1 MGRSETGNSHNPD
14 SSVNRGRKPTSNKR
28 KSSTAQYECLY
39 HGNNTTHNTNQCKV
53 MKAQASRMA
62 SSHED
67 RGGRHKY
74 RRSDAT
80 EGNSYQKTQNKKKYE
95 SFLADLARH
104 VTKKRKTS
112 DDRKR
117 SSKVKNEQFSIEE
130 FNYEQ
135 FRDLQVSSSDQDTSS
150 NHSDSS

>member
-1 MGRSETGNSHNPD
+1 
-14 SSVNRGRKPTSNKR
+14 
-28 KSSTAQYECLY
+28 
-39 HGNNTTHNTNQCKV
+39 
-53 MKAQASRMA
+53 MA

-74 RRSDAT
+74 RRSDAA
-80 EGNSYQKTQNKKKYE
+80 ESNSYQKTQNKKKYE

-117 SSKVKNEQFSIEE
+117 SSKVKNEQFSIKE

-135 FRDLQVSSSDQDTSS
+135 FRDLQVSSSDQDTTSI
-150 NHSDSS
+150 HSDSS